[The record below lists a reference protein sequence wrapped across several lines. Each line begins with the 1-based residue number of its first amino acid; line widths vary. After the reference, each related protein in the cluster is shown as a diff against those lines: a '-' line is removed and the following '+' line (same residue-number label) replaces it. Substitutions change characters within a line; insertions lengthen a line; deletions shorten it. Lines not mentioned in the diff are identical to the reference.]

1 MERSGQLTICTGPS
15 STPEKR
21 DVDQDRSPAALE
33 PRRAGKGLLSGLHG
47 HSIAAAN
54 PSTEKG
60 ASLPTYIALLRGINL
75 GGHKKVS
82 MADLRT
88 LFAGL
93 GAEEVATYLQSGN
106 VVFKS
111 SVASPHK
118 LVEAIE
124 EQITA
129 DLKLDVQVLL
139 RTKPQLAKTL
149 AANPF
154 AKRRAE
160 TSKLHVT
167 FLADKPA
174 RGRVDD
180 LDAKAGGRDEF
191 RIVGREIYLRCPG
204 GYGRTKLNNAFF
216 EKRLGVAAT
225 TRNWKT
231 VTKLAE
237 LAST

>member
-1 MERSGQLTICTGPS
+1 
-15 STPEKR
+15 
-21 DVDQDRSPAALE
+21 
-33 PRRAGKGLLSGLHG
+33 
-47 HSIAAAN
+47 
-54 PSTEKG
+54 
-60 ASLPTYIALLRGINL
+60 
-75 GGHKKVS
+75 

-93 GAEEVATYLQSGN
+93 GAKDVATYLQSGN

-111 SVASPHK
+111 SVASSHK

-124 EQITA
+124 KQIAA
-129 DLKLDVQVLL
+129 DLKLDVRVLL
-139 RTKPQLAKTL
+139 RTRPQLAKTL

-167 FLADKPA
+167 FLADKPTRA
-174 RGRVDD
+174 RLRD
-180 LDAKAGGRDEF
+180 LDAKDGGADEF
-191 RIVGREIYLRCPG
+191 HIVGREIYLHCPG

-237 LAST
+237 LAGT